1 MENVL
6 GFLSI
11 NFYALLVIIA
21 VAILFFNK
29 PRLKKMEDNLYS
41 LFLLA
46 NIFMSCSGILL
57 GIYVSSKVT
66 SSVFVVSLFNKLYL
80 IGLLLWVFIFTF
92 YILYVSLKKQDKLR
106 QIENIFYILGI
117 FSILVV
123 LIFPI
128 EVTINPNS
136 AATSKGISVMYTYFI
151 FGLGLITQIVCVL
164 LNYKN
169 IKSKKYIPVYV
180 LVILGISILIV
191 MIIDPTL
198 NYLINPVLIFIA
210 FIMYHTIENPDV
222 KVIETLNENRKL
234 IEKTNEE
241 KLNLL
246 FELQQKTKEPIKN
259 IQDISNLMIS
269 ENNKDNLKE
278 MAKQVNISSKELMLL
293 ANNVFDISNMD
304 ISNIKL
310 ALGFYDVKLLFKEI
324 EKRVKEE
331 IQGDVELRTNYTD
344 LIDAKLYG
352 DKVKLKQ
359 VLISILN
366 NSLKQTKKGFIE
378 IKVNSIVKYDV
389 CRLIISISD
398 SGCGIGVEEV
408 NRILS
413 ASYMEQEDFK
423 KLDKV
428 DVGIEMANK
437 IIKVLG
443 GTLIVRSEINKGS
456 EYLIIIDQKIK
467 ENKDK
472 INFNQIDTR
481 GKRKILI
488 VNEKL
493 NEAKQME
500 EQLIKLGIDV
510 TMVLYGKGAIEKI
523 KNGEEYDM
531 IIVDDEMG
539 LQSGYD
545 TLKKLQATKKFKTPV
560 LITIND
566 DKKFLVSKYIEDGFK
581 DYILKSNLNE
591 EIKKVNKYL

>member
-1 MENVL
+1 
-6 GFLSI
+6 
-11 NFYALLVIIA
+11 
-21 VAILFFNK
+21 
-29 PRLKKMEDNLYS
+29 
-41 LFLLA
+41 
-46 NIFMSCSGILL
+46 
-57 GIYVSSKVT
+57 
-66 SSVFVVSLFNKLYL
+66 
-80 IGLLLWVFIFTF
+80 
-92 YILYVSLKKQDKLR
+92 
-106 QIENIFYILGI
+106 
-117 FSILVV
+117 
-123 LIFPI
+123 
-128 EVTINPNS
+128 
-136 AATSKGISVMYTYFI
+136 
-151 FGLGLITQIVCVL
+151 
-164 LNYKN
+164 
-169 IKSKKYIPVYV
+169 
-180 LVILGISILIV
+180 

-241 KLNLL
+241 KLNIL

-259 IQDISNLMIS
+259 IQDISNLMLN
-269 ENNKDNLKE
+269 ENNKDKLKE
-278 MAKQVNISSKELMLL
+278 MAKHVNTSSKELMLL
-293 ANNVFDISNMD
+293 SNNVFDISNMD

-324 EKRVKEE
+324 EKRVQEE

-413 ASYMEQEDFK
+413 ANYMEQEDFK

-488 VNEKL
+488 VNENL
-493 NEAKQME
+493 NEAKKME

-531 IIVDDEMG
+531 IIVDDEMR

-545 TLKKLQATKKFKTPV
+545 TLKKLQTIKKFKTPV
-560 LITIND
+560 LISIDD

>member
-1 MENVL
+1 MNNSSHFLIMSLLYIIVL
-6 GFLSI
+6 TFI
-11 NFYALLVIIA
+11 Y
-21 VAILFFNK
+21 
-29 PRLKKMEDNLYS
+29 KKKKHIESFEL
-41 LFLLA
+41 
-46 NIFMSCSGILL
+46 NIFNNLL
-57 GIYVSSKVT
+57 
-66 SSVFVVSLFNKLYL
+66 SLN
-80 IGLLLWVFIFTF
+80 
-92 YILYVSLKKQDKLR
+92 
-106 QIENIFYILGI
+106 
-117 FSILVV
+117 
-123 LIFPI
+123 
-128 EVTINPNS
+128 
-136 AATSKGISVMYTYFI
+136 I
-151 FGLGLITQIVCVL
+151 FGLLIELLCIYNGLYSNPDSFFNLLVNKSYLLYLLFFCTLFLKYAICVSLGNENYEIHEKKISNYLLIFTSIFSVLIIVLPLNIVIDKYMYSKGPSIVATYVASL
-164 LNYKN
+164 ISIVVSIYFMAKNYKSLK
-169 IKSKKYIPVYV
+169 IRKYLP
-180 LVILGISILIV
+180 LIV
-191 MIIDPTL
+191 LIVGLGVASVIQKIYPGFTMITVTESF
-198 NYLINPVLIFIA
+198 VL
-210 FIMYHTIENPDV
+210 FIMYFTIENPDV

-241 KLNLL
+241 KLNIL

-259 IQDISNLMIS
+259 IQDISNLMLN

-278 MAKQVNISSKELMLL
+278 MAKQVNTSSKELMLL
-293 ANNVFDISNMD
+293 SNNVFDISNMD

-324 EKRVKEE
+324 EKRVQEE

-413 ASYMEQEDFK
+413 ANYMEQEDFK

-488 VNEKL
+488 VNENL

-531 IIVDDEMG
+531 IIVDDEMR

-545 TLKKLQATKKFKTPV
+545 TLKKLQTIKKFKTPV
-560 LITIND
+560 LISIDD

>member
-1 MENVL
+1 MITVTESFVL
-6 GFLSI
+6 
-11 NFYALLVIIA
+11 
-21 VAILFFNK
+21 
-29 PRLKKMEDNLYS
+29 
-41 LFLLA
+41 
-46 NIFMSCSGILL
+46 
-57 GIYVSSKVT
+57 
-66 SSVFVVSLFNKLYL
+66 
-80 IGLLLWVFIFTF
+80 
-92 YILYVSLKKQDKLR
+92 
-106 QIENIFYILGI
+106 
-117 FSILVV
+117 
-123 LIFPI
+123 
-128 EVTINPNS
+128 
-136 AATSKGISVMYTYFI
+136 
-151 FGLGLITQIVCVL
+151 
-164 LNYKN
+164 
-169 IKSKKYIPVYV
+169 
-180 LVILGISILIV
+180 
-191 MIIDPTL
+191 
-198 NYLINPVLIFIA
+198 
-210 FIMYHTIENPDV
+210 FIMYFTIENPDV

-241 KLNLL
+241 KLNIL

-259 IQDISNLMIS
+259 IQDISNLMLN
-269 ENNKDNLKE
+269 ENNKEKLKE
-278 MAKQVNISSKELMLL
+278 MAKQVNTSSKELMLL
-293 ANNVFDISNMD
+293 SNNVFDISNMD

-324 EKRVKEE
+324 EKRVQEE

-413 ASYMEQEDFK
+413 ANYMEQEDFK

-488 VNEKL
+488 VNENL
-493 NEAKQME
+493 NEAKKME

-531 IIVDDEMG
+531 IIVDDEMR

-545 TLKKLQATKKFKTPV
+545 TLKKLQTIKKFKTPV
-560 LITIND
+560 LISIDD

>member
-1 MENVL
+1 
-6 GFLSI
+6 
-11 NFYALLVIIA
+11 
-21 VAILFFNK
+21 
-29 PRLKKMEDNLYS
+29 
-41 LFLLA
+41 
-46 NIFMSCSGILL
+46 
-57 GIYVSSKVT
+57 
-66 SSVFVVSLFNKLYL
+66 
-80 IGLLLWVFIFTF
+80 
-92 YILYVSLKKQDKLR
+92 
-106 QIENIFYILGI
+106 
-117 FSILVV
+117 
-123 LIFPI
+123 
-128 EVTINPNS
+128 
-136 AATSKGISVMYTYFI
+136 
-151 FGLGLITQIVCVL
+151 
-164 LNYKN
+164 
-169 IKSKKYIPVYV
+169 
-180 LVILGISILIV
+180 

-241 KLNLL
+241 KLNIL

-259 IQDISNLMIS
+259 IQDISNLMLN
-269 ENNKDNLKE
+269 ENNKDKLKE
-278 MAKQVNISSKELMLL
+278 MAKQVNTSSKELMLL
-293 ANNVFDISNMD
+293 SNNVFDISNMD

-324 EKRVKEE
+324 EKRVQEE

-413 ASYMEQEDFK
+413 ANYMEQEDFK

-488 VNEKL
+488 VNENL
-493 NEAKQME
+493 NEAKKME

-531 IIVDDEMG
+531 IIVDDEMR

-545 TLKKLQATKKFKTPV
+545 TLKKLQTIKKFKTPV
-560 LITIND
+560 LISIDD

>member
-66 SSVFVVSLFNKLYL
+66 SNAVAISLFNKLYL

-92 YILYVSLKKQDKLR
+92 YILYVSLKKQDNLR
-106 QIENIFYILGI
+106 RIENIFYILGI

-324 EKRVKEE
+324 EKRVQEE

-398 SGCGIGVEEV
+398 SGCGMTIEKV

-545 TLKKLQATKKFKTPV
+545 TLKKLQAIKKFKTPV